1 MKLRLPDMIGFDT
14 REEHVFADGSCAEK
28 GDVSAFCRMEQDA
41 LGVYLRAQDTPVEW
55 VTLVWR
61 LRGDDRRSEPVK
73 VFSDCWERGYGD
85 LQWSDVIPHRRMPW
99 AFAVSNGTD
108 SVPDMRG
115 RLTECFGVKVRP
127 GAVAAWMYE
136 PGRVTLILDVRSG
149 GEGVVLAG
157 RELAAC
163 RVRMEDY
170 SDQSAFSALK
180 SFYRTLCD
188 DPLLPAS
195 PVYGSNNWYYAYG
208 KSSRARIIEDAA
220 LISRLS
226 EGLAPRP
233 YMVIDAGWS
242 ECPGAGPWDRGNPD
256 YGDMGTLAAEIASAG
271 AVPGI
276 WVRYLSDEEGR
287 MQNVPPAWRLKRN
300 PKYLDPSHPEVLRY
314 VREVTQL
321 LSAEWGYRLI
331 KHDFSCFDVFGD
343 WGFRRPE
350 TLTDGGWRFFDQSRT
365 SAEIMAD
372 FYRTIYESAFPGTVI
387 LACNVP
393 GFLTA
398 GLCHINRVGDD
409 TSGREWARTRR
420 MGVNTLA
427 FHAMHDGAFYKADHD
442 CVGITGRIAWTLNSR
457 WAELLSF
464 SGTPLFFS
472 TQPDVPS
479 PAEFRDI
486 SACLARGA
494 SQNHS
499 AVPLDWMENC
509 CPERWLLDGT
519 EKTFDWTEI

>member
-1 MKLRLPDMIGFDT
+1 MKLRLPDRICID
-14 REEHVFADGSCAEK
+14 VSGSRVLAEGYCLQK
-28 GDVSAFCRMEQDA
+28 GDIRAYCRKEEDT
-41 LGVYLRAQDTPVEW
+41 LGVYLCARDTPVKYL
-55 VTLVWR
+55 TLVWS
-61 LRGDDRRSEPVK
+61 LREDEKRPEPVK

-85 LQWSDVIPHRRMPW
+85 LQWSGVIPHRRMPW

-108 SVPDMRG
+108 SDPDLHG

-127 GAVAAWMYE
+127 GALAMWMYE
-136 PGRVTLILDVRSG
+136 PRRVTLILDVRSG
-149 GEGVVLAG
+149 GEGVILNG

-163 RVRMEDY
+163 FVRMEDY
-170 SDQSAFSALK
+170 ADLSAFDALGR
-180 SFYRTLCD
+180 FYRTLCP
-188 DPLLPAS
+188 DPLLPPQ

-208 KSSRARIIEDAA
+208 HSDRARIIEDAR

-226 EGLAPRP
+226 AGLGPRP

-242 ECPGAGPWDRGNPD
+242 LCSGAGPWDNGNPD
-256 YGDMGTLAAEIASAG
+256 YGDMGTLAKQIEDAG
-271 AVPGI
+271 ANPGI

-287 MQNVPPAWRLKRN
+287 MQGVPDGWRLRRN
-300 PKYLDPSHPEVLRY
+300 PKYLDPSHPEVLEY
-314 VREVTQL
+314 VRAVTRR
-321 LSAEWGYRLI
+321 LSAEWGYKLI

-343 WGFRRPE
+343 WGFHRPD
-350 TLTDGGWRFFDQSRT
+350 TLTDDGWRFFDQSRT

-372 FYRTIYESAFPGTVI
+372 FYRTIYESAAPGTLI

-427 FHAMHDGAFYKADHD
+427 FHAMHDGAFYKADYD
-442 CVGITGRIAWTLNSR
+442 CVGITGLIPWSLNSR

-472 TQPDVPS
+472 TQPDVPTE
-479 PAEFRDI
+479 AEFADI
-486 SACLARGA
+486 SRCLARGA
-494 SQNHS
+494 VQADT
-499 AVPLDWMENC
+499 AVPLDWMENT
-509 CPERWLLDGT
+509 CPERWLINGK
-519 EKTFDWTEI
+519 ERIFDWTEE